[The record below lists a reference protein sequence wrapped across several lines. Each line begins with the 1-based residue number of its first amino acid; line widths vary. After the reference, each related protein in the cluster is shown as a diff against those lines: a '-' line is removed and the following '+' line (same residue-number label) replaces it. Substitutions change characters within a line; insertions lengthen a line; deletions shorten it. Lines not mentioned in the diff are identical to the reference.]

1 MTRVDFYLTH
11 DIDPSLAVCRLT
23 NKAFRLGHQLYIL
36 TENSEQSVTL
46 DRLLWTFNPGSF
58 IAHSLY
64 NADLDQEVPVLI
76 GEQEPPENWH
86 DVLISLT
93 LAIPSFFSRF
103 GRVADVVGAAEE
115 AKQQARERFRFY
127 RERGYS
133 LQTHNL

>member
-46 DRLLWTFNPGSF
+46 DRLLWTFNPGGF
-58 IAHSLY
+58 IPHSLY
-64 NADLDQEVPVLI
+64 NADLDQEVPILI

-86 DVLISLT
+86 DVLISLAS
-93 LAIPSFFSRF
+93 AIPSFFSRF

>member
-36 TENSEQSVTL
+36 TENSEQSATL
-46 DRLLWTFNPGSF
+46 NRLLWTFNPGSF
-58 IAHSLY
+58 IPHSLY
-64 NADLDQEVPVLI
+64 NANLDQELPVLI

-86 DVLISLT
+86 DVLISLAS
-93 LAIPSFFSRF
+93 AIPSFFSRF

>member
-1 MTRVDFYLTH
+1 MTRVDFYLTQ

-36 TENSEQSVTL
+36 TENSEQSVNL
-46 DRLLWTFNPGSF
+46 DRLLWTFNAGSF
-58 IAHSLY
+58 VPHSLY

-76 GEQEPPENWH
+76 GEQQPPENRH

-93 LAIPSFFSRF
+93 SAIPSFFSRF
-103 GRVADVVGAAEE
+103 GRVADVVGTAEE

>member
-23 NKAFRLGHQLYIL
+23 NKAYRLSHQLYIL

-58 IAHSLY
+58 IPHSLY
-64 NADLDQEVPVLI
+64 NANLDQDVPVLI
-76 GEQEPPENWH
+76 GEQEPPESWH
-86 DVLISLT
+86 DVLISLAS
-93 LAIPSFFSRF
+93 AIPSFFSRF

>member
-1 MTRVDFYLTH
+1 MTRVDFYLTR

-23 NKAFRLGHQLYIL
+23 NKVFRLGHQLYIL
-36 TENSEQSVTL
+36 TDNSAQSATL
-46 DRLLWTFNPGSF
+46 DQLLWTFNPGSF
-58 IAHSLY
+58 IPHGLY
-64 NADLDQEVPVLI
+64 RADLDQEVPVLI

-86 DVLISLT
+86 DVLISLAS
-93 LAIPSFFSRF
+93 AIPSFFSRF
-103 GRVADVVGAAEE
+103 GRVADVVGATEE

>member
-58 IAHSLY
+58 IPHSFY
-64 NADLDQEVPVLI
+64 NADLDQEVPILI

-86 DVLISLT
+86 DVLISLAS
-93 LAIPSFFSRF
+93 AIPSFFSRF
-103 GRVADVVGAAEE
+103 GRVADVVGATEE

>member
-1 MTRVDFYLTH
+1 MTRVDFYLTR

-36 TENSEQSVTL
+36 TESSAQSATL

-58 IAHSLY
+58 IPHGLY
-64 NADLDQEVPVLI
+64 CANLDQEVPVLI

-86 DVLISLT
+86 DVLISLAS
-93 LAIPSFFSRF
+93 AIPSFFSRF
-103 GRVADVVGAAEE
+103 GRVADVVSAAEE